1 MRAAALGANVL
12 LGVAAPPCMG
22 ETARRG
28 RTRAAEPVYDLCG
41 GRGADARRLPSPWDE
56 PDVVRLGLALRRLGR
71 FDMSCHAG
79 RLAFQKS
86 VYLLQAFG
94 VYIGYGF
101 SWYIRG
107 PYSARLARHGFALER
122 IYAQIPTAG
131 SFSDRPTR
139 ARFGRFL
146 DFMADKKDDPARLEA
161 LASAHFVSR
170 LHGDPGDRSI
180 AERVLQRQPYLGME
194 MCRQSLGELR
204 SEELVQMAMRGER
217 EAAQQPGRG
226 RRGRMQGGRAGVSGH
241 AGPPAT
247 DECKAAYFMI
257 ADARGPYP
265 ESVDPDT
272 VPRRVFAGQKVCRPA
287 LTEGEIETLEI
298 LADPEAVRQ
307 LRLAARDVREGRLVE
322 WNGGSVRNVR
332 QGLASRRGRSCS
344 GGKKDRSATARRG
357 IDDLTA

>member
-1 MRAAALGANVL
+1 
-12 LGVAAPPCMG
+12 MG

-28 RTRAAEPVYDLCG
+28 RTRAAEPVYDLGG
-41 GRGADARRLPSPWDE
+41 GRGTDARRPPSPWDE

-122 IYAQIPTAG
+122 IYAQIPIAG

-161 LASAHFVSR
+161 LASAHFVSL

-180 AERVLQRQPYLGME
+180 AERVLRRQPYLGME

-204 SEELVQMAMRGER
+204 SEGLVRMAGRGAR
-217 EAAQQPGRG
+217 EAAQRQGRG
-226 RRGRMQGGRAGVSGH
+226 RGRMQGGRAGASGH

-247 DECKAAYFMI
+247 DEGKAAYFMI
-257 ADARGPYP
+257 ADARGPHP
-265 ESVDPDT
+265 ESVDLDT
-272 VPRRVFAGQKVCRPA
+272 VSKRVFAAQKVCRPA